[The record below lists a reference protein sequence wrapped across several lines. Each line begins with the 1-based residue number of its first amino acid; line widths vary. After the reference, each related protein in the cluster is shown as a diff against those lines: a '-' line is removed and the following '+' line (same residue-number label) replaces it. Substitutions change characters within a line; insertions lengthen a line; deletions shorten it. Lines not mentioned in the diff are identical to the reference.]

1 MCHHNVGMH
10 LQQYGHD
17 GLVEVLPGGQTR
29 QVGFVLLAALLG
41 LAPAPAP
48 LPLLQRPLDPLARPQ
63 LRPRPQPARG
73 DGGHPPA
80 AAAGVAAGPGL
91 QLLSQLVT
99 AALQHTGSL
108 KHSHN
113 VMFDLIS

>member
-1 MCHHNVGMH
+1 MATNTD
-10 LQQYGHD
+10 HD
-17 GLVEVLPGGQTR
+17 VADDGEEGDGAEDDAPERGAHVVPAGVICR
-29 QVGFVLLAALLG
+29 Q
-41 LAPAPAP
+41 P
-48 LPLLQRPLDPLARPQ
+48 RPQ
-63 LRPRPQPARG
+63 LRPRPRPQPARG
-73 DGGHPPA
+73 HGGHPPA